1 MNLRM
6 SKKGN
11 FSLKG
16 EAGDLLLKVNVRP
29 HPYFKREGADIL
41 CDKKITLTQALLG
54 GKVQVKTLNGT
65 SEVNIRPGI

>member
-1 MNLRM
+1 M